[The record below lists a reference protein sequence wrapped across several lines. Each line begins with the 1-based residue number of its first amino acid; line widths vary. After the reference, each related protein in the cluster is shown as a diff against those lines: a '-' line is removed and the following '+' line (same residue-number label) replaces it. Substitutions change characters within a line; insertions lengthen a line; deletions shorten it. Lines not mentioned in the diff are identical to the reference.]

1 MSTPED
7 DAAAGSRR
15 ADELV
20 SLVADDAA
28 AADALLA
35 GLTEVRDLVFV
46 GAGLTAI
53 ARTEGRRLPP
63 AQRAQASTRQQHLGR
78 LRDAQRG
85 DPEGLRTWLRR
96 AAEEI
101 LLLRSLQAAADRADQ
116 ALAGRA
122 ASATGSASTSSP
134 ATAT

>member
-1 MSTPED
+1 MSTPDD
-7 DAAAGSRR
+7 DAARGRRR
-15 ADELV
+15 AEDLV
-20 SLVADDAA
+20 RLLTQDDA

-35 GLTEVRDLVFV
+35 DLADVRELTFV

-53 ARTEGRRLPP
+53 ARAEGRRLPP
-63 AQRAQASTRQQHLGR
+63 AQRAQASTRQLRLGQ

-101 LLLRSLQAAADRADQ
+101 LFIRSLQAAADRV
-116 ALAGRA
+116 R
-122 ASATGSASTSSP
+122 
-134 ATAT
+134 

>member
-1 MSTPED
+1 MSTPD
-7 DAAAGSRR
+7 PAAEGPATEGPATEGRRR

-20 SLVADDAA
+20 RLLAGNNPEDEA

-35 GLTEVRDLVFV
+35 GLTDVRELTFL

-53 ARTEGRRLPP
+53 ARAEGRRLPP
-63 AQRAQASTRQQHLGR
+63 AQRAQASTRQLKLGQ
-78 LRDAQRG
+78 LRDAQREEAQRG

-101 LLLRSLQAAADRADQ
+101 LIIRALKETADRV
-116 ALAGRA
+116 L
-122 ASATGSASTSSP
+122 S
-134 ATAT
+134 